1 MSKKVTFYHS
11 MVCPRCQMAKLSLS
25 QLLPE
30 FPDVEVEK
38 VELLTNRGTA
48 RDAGVRAIP
57 TMVSGDSRIAG
68 FYLTKGRIRRFLE
81 AL

>member
-1 MSKKVTFYHS
+1 MSTNVTYYHS
-11 MVCPRCQMAKLSLS
+11 KVCPRCQMANLSLS

-30 FPDVEVEK
+30 FPDVSLEK
-38 VELLTNRGTA
+38 VEFLTNRGAA

-57 TMVSGDSRIAG
+57 TMVSGDRRIAG